1 MAEFPLLFDLG
12 RQPPT
17 TRTLALRI
25 RDAGEDAALDQAIRR
40 ADAARYQEVTC
51 RSALNPVK
59 GMPFKWTLNPYRG
72 CTHACHYCFA
82 RRYQTQFELGP
93 GDHFSS
99 VIFVKTNLP
108 EVLIRELDKPGW
120 TREEVAVGTA
130 TDPYQPIEGHYKLT
144 RRALQAFIAAR
155 TPIGLVTKGP
165 MVVRDADLL
174 AELGERAGCT
184 VCISVPTVDEGAWAA
199 LEPGTAHPLQR
210 LRAVR
215 ELRKAGVRAGVLM
228 APIVP
233 GFTTQPARLEATIR
247 AIAEHDAA
255 FVGSN
260 VLHLKGGTK
269 DHFLGFI
276 ATEFPQMLD
285 GYQRMYPGAYAPPA
299 YVATVRSLLKGLRSK
314 YRVGENRYGDETDR
328 DDEETNVVTDHSE
341 AIQSESEDE
350 SCAASA
356 GEQRSFVWAV
366 RPSPRAR

>member
-1 MAEFPLLFDLG
+1 M
-12 RQPPT
+12 
-17 TRTLALRI
+17 
-25 RDAGEDAALDQAIRR
+25 
-40 ADAARYQEVTC
+40 
-51 RSALNPVK
+51 
-59 GMPFKWTLNPYRG
+59 
-72 CTHACHYCFA
+72 
-82 RRYQTQFELGP
+82 
-93 GDHFSS
+93 
-99 VIFVKTNLP
+99 
-108 EVLIRELDKPGW
+108 
-120 TREEVAVGTA
+120 
-130 TDPYQPIEGHYKLT
+130 
-144 RRALQAFIAAR
+144 
-155 TPIGLVTKGP
+155 
-165 MVVRDADLL
+165 VRDADLL

-269 DHFLGFI
+269 DHFLGFL

-299 YVATVRSLLKGLRSK
+299 YVATVRSLLKDLRSK

-328 DDEETNVVTDHSE
+328 DDAETNVVTDHSE
-341 AIQSESEDE
+341 AVQSESEDE

-356 GEQRSFVWAV
+356 GEQRSFEWAV